1 MAKQNKSRKNR
12 NNRNQNKSRKN
23 RNQNKSRRNRNN
35 RRRQNGGAYNAGALS
50 LAQGQQY
57 RELHQNQ
64 YGGGQAMNPASVG
77 DTGMLD
83 SSLRQMAAVG
93 PLDRALGEVA
103 GMSDMQT
110 SAPEAPAAQ
119 TGGRRKQTKS
129 RKNKKSKMSKKSKKS
144 KSKKQRGGAY
154 SPASVS
160 APGML
165 LSRMDAARAG
175 TADFSNPWL
184 TK

>member
-1 MAKQNKSRKNR
+1 MVKQNKSR
-12 NNRNQNKSRKN
+12 NNRNQTKSRRN
-23 RNQNKSRRNRNN
+23 RRNQNKSRRN
-35 RRRQNGGAYNAGALS
+35 RRQNGGAYNAGALS

-57 RELHQNQ
+57 RELHKNQ
-64 YGGGQAMNPASVG
+64 YGGGQAMNPAPVG

-83 SSLRQMAAVG
+83 PSLRQMAAVG

-110 SAPEAPAAQ
+110 SAPEAPAAAQ
-119 TGGRRKQTKS
+119 KGGRRKQTKS
-129 RKNKKSKMSKKSKKS
+129 RKNKNKKSKMSKKSKKS

-154 SPASVS
+154 SPAPVS